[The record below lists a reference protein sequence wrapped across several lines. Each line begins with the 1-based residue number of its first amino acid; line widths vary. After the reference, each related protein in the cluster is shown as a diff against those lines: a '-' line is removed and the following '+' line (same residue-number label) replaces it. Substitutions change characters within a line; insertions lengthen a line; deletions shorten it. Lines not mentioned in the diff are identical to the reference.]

1 MTPDLRV
8 QVGKSTVPNDQANFK
23 ISLQDKLTLI
33 AGPCQMES
41 RDHSFMIIDKLLE
54 VTQHYNVP
62 FVFKA
67 SFDKANRTNISGVR
81 GLGLEKSLEVFY
93 EIKEHYNIPITT
105 DVHEIY
111 HVDVVK
117 PVVDIIQIPAFLSRQ
132 TDLLIEAAK
141 SDKVV
146 NVKKGQFLA
155 PWDMKNVI
163 EKINASGNNK
173 VLLTERGVTFG
184 YNSLVVDMRSL
195 PIMAEMGVPVV
206 FDATHSV
213 QAPGGKGT
221 SSGGERKYVEVLAK
235 AAVATGHVAAV
246 FLECHQDPDNAPSD
260 GANMLH
266 LDSVEPLLEKLLAL
280 KEAS

>member
-1 MTPDLRV
+1 MTADIRV
-8 QVGKSTVPNDQANFK
+8 QVGNPNVPSDLENFK
-23 ISLQDKLTLI
+23 ISRSDTLTLI

-41 RDHSFMIIDKLLE
+41 RDHCFMIIDKLLE
-54 VTQHYNVP
+54 VTQHYKVP

-81 GLGLEKSLEVFY
+81 GMGLEKSMEVFH
-93 EIKEHYNIPITT
+93 EIKQNYKIPTTT
-105 DVHEIY
+105 DIHEVY

-117 PVVDIIQIPAFLSRQ
+117 PVIDIIQIPAFLSRQ

-141 SDKVV
+141 SGRVV

-155 PWDMKNVI
+155 PWDMKNVV
-163 EKINASGNNK
+163 EKIVESGNNR

-195 PIMAEMGVPVV
+195 QIMAEMQVPVI

-213 QAPGGKGT
+213 QSPGGNGT
-221 SSGGERKYVEVLAK
+221 SSGGERKFVQTLAR
-235 AAVATGHVAAV
+235 AAVATGHVSAV

-260 GANMLH
+260 GPNMLH
-266 LDSVEPLLEKLLAL
+266 LDSVEDLLEQLLAI
-280 KEAS
+280 KEAT